1 MEFKEKY
8 MSDLKRSLGFWS
20 CLSVSMGLV
29 VASSTLVTLGQGM
42 GIAGAG
48 FIIAMAAAWI
58 LQHFSAQSFAELSC
72 MMPHA
77 GGIRSYTRVA
87 LGALPAMVATIAGY
101 VIPNLFAAPSELA
114 IAGSV
119 VSSTFLSGTSPVLIG
134 GALFI
139 ILVAFNVLGVD
150 IFAKSQIVF
159 TTVMM
164 ASIAGLGI
172 IGLTGIG
179 HSARFT
185 LTEMPFNPMGWS
197 VLSLTALAIWLYI
210 GIEFVTPMAQEIH
223 HPEKHIPKAMTSGLL
238 IIFLINILYGLAAIR
253 YVPLGNLA
261 ESLNPHILVAE
272 AVMGKPGLIIIS
284 IVSLFAT
291 ASTVNT
297 VIAVVPRM
305 LYGMAANKELPAFFG
320 RLHPR
325 FRTPWIGIIVLSAA
339 IGAFYFGGI
348 ASASNIM
355 IFLLAA
361 VSSWLLAY
369 IIAHIDVI
377 VLRIRYPKLNRAYKT
392 PLFPVPQVLG
402 SLGMIFAFLN
412 IFPDPEIKNTIFLWS
427 GTFLA
432 ASILFS
438 ILWIKLVMKE
448 KLFAPTPLEK
458 AKSEWG
464 ILDLQK
470 ETPHSTGIRTG
481 LAANATV

>member
-1 MEFKEKY
+1 MSQFK
-8 MSDLKRSLGFWS
+8 RTLGFWS

-77 GGIRSYTRVA
+77 GGLRSYTRVA

-114 IAGSV
+114 IAGDV
-119 VSSTFLSGTSPVLIG
+119 ITSTFMPGVSPVLVG
-134 GALFI
+134 GI
-139 ILVAFNVLGVD
+139 IFAVLVILNVLGVD

-164 ASIAGLGI
+164 TAIAGLGI
-172 IGLTGIG
+172 LGLAGAGNTP
-179 HSARFT
+179 SFSVS
-185 LTEMPFNPMGWS
+185 EMPFNPMGWS

-210 GIEFVTPMAQEIH
+210 GIEFVTPMAQEVNN
-223 HPEKHIPKAMTSGLL
+223 PEKHIPRAMTIGLL
-238 IIFLINILYGLAAIR
+238 IIFAINILYGLTSIK
-253 YVPLGNLA
+253 YVDLGILA
-261 ESLNPHILVAE
+261 DSLSPHIIVAE
-272 AVMGKPGLIIIS
+272 AVLGKPGLIIIS
-284 IVSLFAT
+284 LVSLFAT

-305 LYGMAANKELPAFFG
+305 LYGMAANRELPSVFG
-320 RLHPR
+320 KLHPN
-325 FRTPWIGIIVLSAA
+325 FRTPWIGIIILSAA

-348 ASASNIM
+348 ANAANITV
-355 IFLLAA
+355 FLLAA

-377 VLRIRYPKLNRAYKT
+377 VLRKRYPDAKRSYKT
-392 PLFPVPQVLG
+392 PFYPIPQVVG
-402 SLGMIFAFLN
+402 SLGMLFAFLN
-412 IFPDPEIKNTIFLWS
+412 VFPDPDVQRMIFILT
-427 GTFLA
+427 GVFLA
-432 ASILFS
+432 ITVIYSV
-438 ILWIKLVMKE
+438 LWIKFAMKE
-448 KLFAPTPLEK
+448 KLFAPTDMNE
-458 AKSEWG
+458 AIQEWG
-464 ILDLQK
+464 IS
-470 ETPHSTGIRTG
+470 EEEIEEPATGTYG
-481 LAANATV
+481 KN